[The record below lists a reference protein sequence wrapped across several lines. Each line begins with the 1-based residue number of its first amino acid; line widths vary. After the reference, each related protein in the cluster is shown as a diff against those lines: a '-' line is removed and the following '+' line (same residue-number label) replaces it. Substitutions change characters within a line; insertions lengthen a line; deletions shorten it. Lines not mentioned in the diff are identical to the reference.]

1 MQRLDKLILKSFI
14 GPFFLTTIVATFIL
28 LVQYMLKYFDD
39 FVGKNLGFKVFAELL
54 FYFSINILPN
64 ALPLGVLI
72 SSLMTFGSL
81 GENFE
86 LSAIKSAGISLTRT
100 LRPIFFFILVLTV
113 AAFFFNNYVV
123 PAANLKAYSLIYDI
137 KHQKP
142 ALDIKKGVFYNGIPN
157 YSIKANEKFNDN
169 VTLKDVMI
177 YDHTRKNGNNFVIL
191 ADSSRM
197 FSMYN
202 DKYLKLELF
211 DGQYFNQQATKN
223 NRVDQF
229 QRTSFDQMYMMFSL
243 SSFDLKRTREELFQN
258 NRQMKNIEELTSDID
273 SLQLEQELAIT
284 VLHKLS
290 KQYLYHRL
298 DRESYQNEKQDK
310 EDSLKFKSDTL
321 IENNGQQNQ
330 SRKVKASL
338 INLNFLSRIAF
349 SQSIDSIILEDVPLT
364 SRQKMR
370 KESGATY
377 LLPENQLSKL
387 GKMNL
392 KDLDS
397 LFIKGRK
404 RALILQWALSKSRN
418 HKVNISSS
426 KSKLVRLEFESE
438 RYKIA
443 KFKKYSQ
450 AFACMI
456 MFLIGAPLGAI
467 IKKGGLGFPV
477 IISIFFYIFYY
488 VASILSEKWA
498 IAGFVNGAY
507 SVWMADLMLLPI
519 GLFFLRQ
526 ARVDARLFD
535 TDYYSVMIDK
545 FKKRLSKKL
554 KH

>member
-1 MQRLDKLILKSFI
+1 MRRLDKLILKSFI

-28 LVQYMLKYFDD
+28 LIQYMLKYFDD

-113 AAFFFNNYVV
+113 VAFFFNNYVV

-284 VLHKLS
+284 GLHKLS

-298 DRESYQNEKQDK
+298 DRESYQNEKHDK
-310 EDSLKFKSDTL
+310 KDSLKSKSNTQ

-330 SRKVKASL
+330 SRKAKASL
-338 INLNFLSRIAF
+338 INLNFSSRIAF
-349 SQSIDSIILEDVPLT
+349 SQSRDSIILEDVPLT
-364 SRQKMR
+364 SRQKIR
-370 KESGATY
+370 KEAGGTY

-397 LFIKGRK
+397 LFITARK
-404 RALILQWALSKSRN
+404 RGLILQWALSKSRN

-450 AFACMI
+450 AFACMV

-545 FKKRLSKKL
+545 FKQRLSKKL

>member
-1 MQRLDKLILKSFI
+1 MRRLDKLILKSFI

-28 LVQYMLKYFDD
+28 LIQYMLKYFDD
-39 FVGKNLGFKVFAELL
+39 FVGKNLGFKVFGELL

-72 SSLMTFGSL
+72 SSLMTFGNL

-86 LSAIKSAGISLTRT
+86 LSAIKSAGISLTRA
-100 LRPIFFFILVLTV
+100 LKPIFFFILVLTISS
-113 AAFFFNNYVV
+113 FFFNNYVV

-137 KHQKP
+137 KHKKP

-157 YSIKANEKFNDN
+157 YSIKANEKFSDN

-202 DKYLKLELF
+202 DKFLKLELF

-223 NRVDQF
+223 NSVDQF

-258 NRQMKNIEELTSDID
+258 NRQMKNINELTSDID
-273 SLQLEQELAIT
+273 SLWIEQELTIT
-284 VLHKLS
+284 NLNKLS

-298 DRESYQNEKQDK
+298 DRSSFQKTRQVKSDASKSKSSLRDKNEKKQI
-310 EDSLKFKSDTL
+310 KS
-321 IENNGQQNQ
+321 G
-330 SRKVKASL
+330 KVKASMFN
-338 INLNFLSRIAF
+338 INFAF
-349 SQSIDSIILEDVPLT
+349 SNDLSINKDSIRSGSSWRRNRKVSGSIGQLPKKSNGILAQMD
-364 SRQKMR
+364 
-370 KESGATY
+370 
-377 LLPENQLSKL
+377 
-387 GKMNL
+387 L

-397 LFIKGRK
+397 LFASTRK
-404 RALILQWALSKSRN
+404 RHLVIGWALRKSRN
-418 HKVNISSS
+418 YKVNISSS
-426 KSKLVRLEFESE
+426 KSQLIRLRYESE

-443 KFKKYSQ
+443 KFKKFSQ
-450 AFACMI
+450 AFACMV

-488 VASILSEKWA
+488 VTSILSEKWA
-498 IAGFVNGAY
+498 VAGYVNGAY
-507 SVWMADLMLLPI
+507 SIWMADLILLPI
-519 GLFFLRQ
+519 GLFFLKQ

-535 TDYYSVMIDK
+535 TDYYLVMIDK
-545 FKKRLSKKL
+545 FIKKLSKKL

>member
-1 MQRLDKLILKSFI
+1 MRRLDKLILKSFI

-28 LVQYMLKYFDD
+28 LIQYMLKYFDD
-39 FVGKNLGFKVFAELL
+39 FVGKNLGFKVFGELL

-72 SSLMTFGSL
+72 SSLMTFGNL

-86 LSAIKSAGISLTRT
+86 LSAIKSAGISLTRA
-100 LRPIFFFILVLTV
+100 LKPIFFFILVLTLSS
-113 AAFFFNNYVV
+113 FFFNNYVV

-137 KHQKP
+137 KHKKP

-157 YSIKANEKFNDN
+157 YSIKANEKFSDN

-202 DKYLKLELF
+202 DKFLKLELF

-223 NRVDQF
+223 NSVDQF

-258 NRQMKNIEELTSDID
+258 NRQMKNINELTSDID
-273 SLQLEQELAIT
+273 SLWIEQELTIT
-284 VLHKLS
+284 SLNKLS

-298 DRESYQNEKQDK
+298 DRSSFQKTRQVKSDASKSKSSLRNKNEKKQI
-310 EDSLKFKSDTL
+310 KS
-321 IENNGQQNQ
+321 G
-330 SRKVKASL
+330 KVKASMFN
-338 INLNFLSRIAF
+338 INFAF
-349 SQSIDSIILEDVPLT
+349 SNDLSTMKDGIRTGSSWRGNRKVSGSIG
-364 SRQKMR
+364 Q
-370 KESGATY
+370 
-377 LLPENQLSKL
+377 LPEKPNGILAQ
-387 GKMNL
+387 MDL

-397 LFIKGRK
+397 LFATTRK
-404 RALILQWALSKSRN
+404 RHLVIGWALRKSRN
-418 HKVNISSS
+418 YKVNISSS
-426 KSKLVRLEFESE
+426 KSQLIRLRYESE

-450 AFACMI
+450 AFACMV

-488 VASILSEKWA
+488 VTSILSEKWA
-498 IAGFVNGAY
+498 VAGYVNGAY
-507 SVWMADLMLLPI
+507 SIWMADLILLPI
-519 GLFFLRQ
+519 GLFFLKQ

-535 TDYYSVMIDK
+535 TDYYLVMIDK
-545 FKKRLSKKL
+545 FIKKLSKKL

>member
-1 MQRLDKLILKSFI
+1 MRRLDKLILKSFI

-39 FVGKNLGFKVFAELL
+39 FVGKNLGFKVFGELL

-72 SSLMTFGSL
+72 SSLMTFGNL

-86 LSAIKSAGISLTRT
+86 LSAIKSAGISLTRA
-100 LRPIFFFILVLTV
+100 LKPIFFFILTLTISS
-113 AAFFFNNYVV
+113 FFFNNYVV

-137 KHQKP
+137 KHKKP

-157 YSIKANEKFNDN
+157 YSIKANEKFSDN

-202 DKYLKLELF
+202 DKFLKLELF

-223 NRVDQF
+223 NPVDQF

-258 NRQMKNIEELTSDID
+258 NRQMKNIKELTSDID
-273 SLQLEQELAIT
+273 SLEVEQESAIT
-284 VLHKLS
+284 SLHKLS
-290 KQYLYHRL
+290 KQYLYHRM
-298 DRESYQNEKQDK
+298 DRSSFQKKKQVK
-310 EDSLKFKSDTL
+310 SDSLQLKSSM
-321 IENNGQQNQ
+321 INKNGKKQTQLE
-330 SRKVKASL
+330 KAKASMFDINFAYFYGLGL
-338 INLNFLSRIAF
+338 IKDSTRSDSSWRRNR
-349 SQSIDSIILEDVPLT
+349 QVTGSID
-364 SRQKMR
+364 Q
-370 KESGATY
+370 
-377 LLPENQLSKL
+377 LPEKSNGILAQ
-387 GKMNL
+387 MDL

-397 LFIKGRK
+397 LFTTNRK
-404 RALILQWALSKSRN
+404 QSLVLASALRKSRN
-418 HKVNISSS
+418 YKVNISSI
-426 KSKLVRLEFESE
+426 KSQLKRLRYESE

-450 AFACMI
+450 AFACMV

-488 VASILSEKWA
+488 VTSILSEKWA
-498 IAGFVNGAY
+498 VAGYVNGAY
-507 SVWMADLMLLPI
+507 SIWMSDLILLPV

-535 TDYYSVMIDK
+535 TDYYLVMIDK
-545 FKKRLSKKL
+545 FTKRRSKKL

>member
-1 MQRLDKLILKSFI
+1 
-14 GPFFLTTIVATFIL
+14 
-28 LVQYMLKYFDD
+28 MLKYFDD
-39 FVGKNLGFKVFAELL
+39 FVGKNLGFKVFGELL

-72 SSLMTFGSL
+72 SSLMTFGNL

-86 LSAIKSAGISLTRT
+86 LSAIKSAGISLIRI
-100 LRPIFFFILVLTV
+100 LRPIFFFILTLTI
-113 AAFFFNNYVV
+113 AAFFFNDYVV

-157 YSIKANEKFNDN
+157 YSIKVNEKFNDN
-169 VTLKDVMI
+169 ITLKDVMI

-273 SLQLEQELAIT
+273 SLHSEQELAL
-284 VLHKLS
+284 VGLHEFS
-290 KQYLYHRL
+290 KNYLFHRL
-298 DRESYQNEKQDK
+298 DRARFQKKNENKT
-310 EDSLKFKSDTL
+310 DSSKLKTNTL
-321 IENNGQQNQ
+321 IKNNDKQNR
-330 SRKVKASL
+330 SRKVKTSM
-338 INLNFLSRIAF
+338 INSNLVTSSFQDVSG
-349 SQSIDSIILEDVPLT
+349 DSIMPISSWKKNRKNKELNNYFPKKQ
-364 SRQKMR
+364 SR
-370 KESGATY
+370 
-377 LLPENQLSKL
+377 KL
-387 GKMNL
+387 AQMSL
-392 KDLDS
+392 KGLDS
-397 LFIKGRK
+397 LFTTVRKKG
-404 RALILQWALSKSRN
+404 LILQWALTKIRAY
-418 HKVNISSS
+418 KVNISSS
-426 KSKLVRLEFESE
+426 KSKLQRLRFESE

-450 AFACMI
+450 AFACMV

-498 IAGFVNGAY
+498 VAGFVNGAY
-507 SVWMADLMLLPI
+507 SVWMADLILMPI

-535 TDYYSVMIDK
+535 NDYYSVVIDK
-545 FKKRLSKKL
+545 FKQRLFKKL

>member
-1 MQRLDKLILKSFI
+1 MRRLDKLILKSFF

-39 FVGKNLGFKVFAELL
+39 FVGKNLGFKVFGELL

-72 SSLMTFGSL
+72 SSLMTFGNL

-86 LSAIKSAGISLTRT
+86 LSAIKSAGISLTRA
-100 LRPIFFFILVLTV
+100 LKPIFFFILVLTISS
-113 AAFFFNNYVV
+113 FFFNNYVV

-137 KHQKP
+137 KHKKP

-157 YSIKANEKFNDN
+157 YSIKANEKFSDN

-202 DKYLKLELF
+202 DKFLKLELF
-211 DGQYFNQQATKN
+211 DGHYFNQQATKN
-223 NRVDQF
+223 NPVDQF

-258 NRQMKNIEELTSDID
+258 NRQMKNIKELTSDID
-273 SLQLEQELAIT
+273 SLRMEQELAIT
-284 VLHKLS
+284 SLHKLS
-290 KQYLYHRL
+290 KQYLYHRM
-298 DRESYQNEKQDK
+298 DRSSFQKKKQV
-310 EDSLKFKSDTL
+310 KSDASKSQVSL
-321 IENNGQQNQ
+321 INENNKKQTQYG
-330 SRKVKASL
+330 KVKASMFN
-338 INLNFLSRIAF
+338 IKFAF
-349 SQSIDSIILEDVPLT
+349 SNAFLPKKSSVMSDSSWRRNRQISESTGQLPKKSSGILAQMD
-364 SRQKMR
+364 
-370 KESGATY
+370 
-377 LLPENQLSKL
+377 
-387 GKMNL
+387 L

-397 LFIKGRK
+397 LFTTTRK
-404 RALILQWALSKSRN
+404 RSLVLGWALRKSRN
-418 HKVNISSS
+418 YKVNISSS
-426 KSKLVRLEFESE
+426 KSQLVRLRYESE

-450 AFACMI
+450 AFACMV

-498 IAGFVNGAY
+498 VAGYVNGAY
-507 SVWMADLMLLPI
+507 SIWMADLILLPI
-519 GLFFLRQ
+519 GLFFLKQ

-535 TDYYSVMIDK
+535 TDYYLIVIDK
-545 FKKRLSKKL
+545 ITKKLSEKL

>member
-1 MQRLDKLILKSFI
+1 MRRLDKLILKSFI

-39 FVGKNLGFKVFAELL
+39 FVGKNLGFKVFGELL

-72 SSLMTFGSL
+72 SSLMTFGNL

-86 LSAIKSAGISLTRT
+86 LSAIKSAGISLIRV
-100 LRPIFFFILVLTV
+100 LRPIFFFILVLTISS
-113 AAFFFNNYVV
+113 FFFNNYVV

-137 KHQKP
+137 KHKKP

-157 YSIKANEKFNDN
+157 YSIKANEKFGDN

-202 DKYLKLELF
+202 DKFLKLELF
-211 DGQYFNQQATKN
+211 DGQYFSQQATKN
-223 NRVDQF
+223 NPVDQF
-229 QRTSFDQMYMMFSL
+229 QRTSFDQMYMMFNL

-258 NRQMKNIEELTSDID
+258 NRQMKNIQELSSDID
-273 SLQLEQELAIT
+273 SLKMEQESAINN
-284 VLHKLS
+284 LQKLS

-298 DRESYQNEKQDK
+298 DRSSFKKTKQV
-310 EDSLKFKSDTL
+310 KSDGSKSSSSSINKYKKKQTQP
-321 IENNGQQNQ
+321 G
-330 SRKVKASL
+330 KAKAS
-338 INLNFLSRIAF
+338 IFDFIFAF
-349 SQSIDSIILEDVPLT
+349 SKAFSIRKDSVRSDLSWRRNRQVSRSFGQSSKNSNGILAQMD
-364 SRQKMR
+364 
-370 KESGATY
+370 
-377 LLPENQLSKL
+377 
-387 GKMNL
+387 L

-397 LFIKGRK
+397 LFTTTRK
-404 RALILQWALSKSRN
+404 RSLVLGWALRKSRN
-418 HKVNISSS
+418 YKVNISSS
-426 KSKLVRLEFESE
+426 KSQLIRLRYESE

-450 AFACMI
+450 AFACMV

-488 VASILSEKWA
+488 VMSILSEKWA
-498 IAGFVNGAY
+498 VAGYVNGAY
-507 SVWMADLMLLPI
+507 SIWMADLILLPM
-519 GLFFLRQ
+519 GLFFLKQ

-545 FKKRLSKKL
+545 FTKKLSQKL

>member
-1 MQRLDKLILKSFI
+1 MRRLDKLILKSFI

-39 FVGKNLGFKVFAELL
+39 FVGKNLGFKVFGELL

-72 SSLMTFGSL
+72 SSLMTFGNL

-86 LSAIKSAGISLTRT
+86 LSAIKSAGISLTRA
-100 LRPIFFFILVLTV
+100 LKPIFFFILTLTISS
-113 AAFFFNNYVV
+113 FFFNNYVV

-137 KHQKP
+137 KHKKP

-157 YSIKANEKFNDN
+157 YSIKANEKFSDN

-202 DKYLKLELF
+202 DKFLKLELF
-211 DGQYFNQQATKN
+211 DGQYFNQQVTKN
-223 NRVDQF
+223 NPVDQF

-258 NRQMKNIEELTSDID
+258 NRQMKNIQELTSDID
-273 SLQLEQELAIT
+273 SLEVEQESAIT
-284 VLHKLS
+284 SLHKLS
-290 KQYLYHRL
+290 KQYLYHRM
-298 DRESYQNEKQDK
+298 DRSNFQKKKQVKSDSLQLKNSMINKNEKKQTQLEK
-310 EDSLKFKSDTL
+310 A
-321 IENNGQQNQ
+321 
-330 SRKVKASL
+330 KASIFD
-338 INLNFLSRIAF
+338 INFAYSYGLNFIR
-349 SQSIDSIILEDVPLT
+349 DSIRAD
-364 SRQKMR
+364 SSWRRNRQVTGSIR
-370 KESGATY
+370 Q
-377 LLPENQLSKL
+377 LPEKSNGILAQ
-387 GKMNL
+387 MDL

-397 LFIKGRK
+397 LFTTNRK
-404 RALILQWALSKSRN
+404 QSLVLASALRKSRN
-418 HKVNISSS
+418 YKVNISSI
-426 KSKLVRLEFESE
+426 KSQLKRLRYESE

-450 AFACMI
+450 AFACMV

-488 VASILSEKWA
+488 VTSILSEKWA
-498 IAGFVNGAY
+498 VAGYVNGAY
-507 SVWMADLMLLPI
+507 SIWMSDLILLPV

-535 TDYYSVMIDK
+535 TDYYLVMIDK
-545 FKKRLSKKL
+545 FTKRRSKKL

>member
-1 MQRLDKLILKSFI
+1 MRRLDKLILKSFI

-39 FVGKNLGFKVFAELL
+39 FVGKNLGFKVFGELL

-72 SSLMTFGSL
+72 SSLMTFGNL

-86 LSAIKSAGISLTRT
+86 LSAIKSAGISLTRV
-100 LRPIFFFILVLTV
+100 LKPIFFFILVLTISS
-113 AAFFFNNYVV
+113 FFFNNYVV

-137 KHQKP
+137 KHKKP

-157 YSIKANEKFNDN
+157 YSIKANEKFSDN

-202 DKYLKLELF
+202 DKFLKLELF

-223 NRVDQF
+223 NPVDQF
-229 QRTSFDQMYMMFSL
+229 QRTSFDQMSMMFSL

-258 NRQMKNIEELTSDID
+258 NRQMKNIQELSSDID
-273 SLQLEQELAIT
+273 SLEMEQESAINS
-284 VLHKLS
+284 LQKLS
-290 KQYLYHRL
+290 KQYLYHRM
-298 DRESYQNEKQDK
+298 DRSSFQKTKQV
-310 EDSLKFKSDTL
+310 KSD
-321 IENNGQQNQ
+321 G
-330 SRKVKASL
+330 SKASSSFTSKKKKKQ
-338 INLNFLSRIAF
+338 IQPGKAKASMFNFISAF
-349 SQSIDSIILEDVPLT
+349 SNAFSIKKDSVRSDLPWRRNRQVSGSFGESSKYSNGILAQMD
-364 SRQKMR
+364 
-370 KESGATY
+370 
-377 LLPENQLSKL
+377 
-387 GKMNL
+387 L

-397 LFIKGRK
+397 LFTTTRK
-404 RALILQWALSKSRN
+404 RSLVLGWALRKSRN
-418 HKVNISSS
+418 YKVNISSS
-426 KSKLVRLEFESE
+426 KSQLIRLRYESE

-450 AFACMI
+450 AFACMV

-488 VASILSEKWA
+488 VMSILSEKWA
-498 IAGFVNGAY
+498 VAGYVNGAY
-507 SVWMADLMLLPI
+507 SIWMADLILLPV
-519 GLFFLRQ
+519 GLFFLKQ

-535 TDYYSVMIDK
+535 TDYYLVMIDM
-545 FKKRLSKKL
+545 FTKKL
-554 KH
+554 SQKLKS

>member
-1 MQRLDKLILKSFI
+1 MRRLDKLILKSFI

-39 FVGKNLGFKVFAELL
+39 FVGKNLGFKVFGELL

-72 SSLMTFGSL
+72 SSLMTFGNL

-100 LRPIFFFILVLTV
+100 LRPIFFFILVLTI
-113 AAFFFNNYVV
+113 AAFFFNDYVV

-169 VTLKDVMI
+169 ITLKDVMI

-258 NRQMKNIEELTSDID
+258 NRQMKNIEELTLDID
-273 SLQLEQELAIT
+273 SLQSEEELALIG
-284 VLHKLS
+284 LHEFS
-290 KQYLYHRL
+290 KNYLFHRL
-298 DRESYQNEKQDK
+298 DRTRFQKKNENKTN
-310 EDSLKFKSDTL
+310 SSRLKTDTL
-321 IENNGQQNQ
+321 IKNNDKQNR
-330 SRKVKASL
+330 SSKVKASMIN
-338 INLNFLSRIAF
+338 INLVTSSFPGVSG
-349 SQSIDSIILEDVPLT
+349 DSIMLISARKKNRKNKELNDYF
-364 SRQKMR
+364 QK
-370 KESGATY
+370 KQS
-377 LLPENQLSKL
+377 PKL
-387 GKMNL
+387 AQISL

-397 LFIKGRK
+397 LFTSARKKG
-404 RALILQWALSKSRN
+404 LILQWALTKIRAY
-418 HKVNISSS
+418 KVNISSI
-426 KSKLVRLEFESE
+426 KSKLKRLKYESE

-450 AFACMI
+450 AFACMV

-498 IAGFVNGAY
+498 VAGFVNGAY
-507 SVWMADLMLLPI
+507 SVWMADLILLPI

-535 TDYYSVMIDK
+535 IDYYSVVIDK
-545 FKKRLSKKL
+545 FKQRLFKKL

>member
-1 MQRLDKLILKSFI
+1 MRRLDKLILKSFI
-14 GPFFLTTIVATFIL
+14 GPFFLTTIVTTFIL
-28 LVQYMLKYFDD
+28 LVQYKLKYFDD
-39 FVGKNLGFKVFAELL
+39 FVGKNLGFKVFGELL

-72 SSLMTFGSL
+72 SSLMTFGNL

-86 LSAIKSAGISLTRT
+86 LSAIKSAGISLIRT
-100 LRPIFFFILVLTV
+100 LRPIFFFILTLTI

-157 YSIKANEKFNDN
+157 YSIKVNEKFNDN
-169 VTLKDVMI
+169 ITLKDVMI

-273 SLQLEQELAIT
+273 SLHSEQELAL
-284 VLHKLS
+284 VGLHEFS
-290 KQYLYHRL
+290 KNYLFHRL
-298 DRESYQNEKQDK
+298 DRARFQKKNENKT
-310 EDSLKFKSDTL
+310 DSSKLKTNTL
-321 IENNGQQNQ
+321 IKNNDKQNR
-330 SRKVKASL
+330 SRKVKTSM
-338 INLNFLSRIAF
+338 INSNLVTSSFQDVSG
-349 SQSIDSIILEDVPLT
+349 DSIMPI
-364 SRQKMR
+364 SSWKKNR
-370 KESGATY
+370 KNKELNNYFPKKQS
-377 LLPENQLSKL
+377 PKL
-387 GKMNL
+387 AQMSL
-392 KDLDS
+392 KGLDS
-397 LFIKGRK
+397 LFTTVRKKG
-404 RALILQWALSKSRN
+404 LILQWALTKIRAY
-418 HKVNISSS
+418 KVNISSS
-426 KSKLVRLEFESE
+426 KSKLQRLRFESE

-450 AFACMI
+450 AFACMV

-498 IAGFVNGAY
+498 VAGFVNGAY
-507 SVWMADLMLLPI
+507 SVWMADLILMPI

-535 TDYYSVMIDK
+535 NDYYSVVIDK
-545 FKKRLSKKL
+545 FKQRLFKKL

>member
-1 MQRLDKLILKSFI
+1 
-14 GPFFLTTIVATFIL
+14 
-28 LVQYMLKYFDD
+28 
-39 FVGKNLGFKVFAELL
+39 
-54 FYFSINILPN
+54 
-64 ALPLGVLI
+64 
-72 SSLMTFGSL
+72 
-81 GENFE
+81 
-86 LSAIKSAGISLTRT
+86 
-100 LRPIFFFILVLTV
+100 LVLTV
-113 AAFFFNNYVV
+113 VAFFFNNYVV

-284 VLHKLS
+284 GLHKLS

-298 DRESYQNEKQDK
+298 DRESYQNEKHDK
-310 EDSLKFKSDTL
+310 KDSLKSKSNTQ

-330 SRKVKASL
+330 SRKAKASL
-338 INLNFLSRIAF
+338 INLNFSSRIAF
-349 SQSIDSIILEDVPLT
+349 SQSRDSIILEDVPLT
-364 SRQKMR
+364 SRQKIR
-370 KESGATY
+370 KEAGGTY

-397 LFIKGRK
+397 LFITARK
-404 RALILQWALSKSRN
+404 RGLILQWALSKSRN

-450 AFACMI
+450 AFACMV

-498 IAGFVNGAY
+498 TAGFVNGAY

-545 FKKRLSKKL
+545 FKQRLSKKL

>member
-1 MQRLDKLILKSFI
+1 MRRLDKLILKSFI
-14 GPFFLTTIVATFIL
+14 GPFFLTTIVTTFIL

-39 FVGKNLGFKVFAELL
+39 FVGKNLGFKVFGELL

-72 SSLMTFGSL
+72 SSLMTFGNL

-86 LSAIKSAGISLTRT
+86 LSAIKSAGISLIRT
-100 LRPIFFFILVLTV
+100 LRPIFFFILTLTI

-157 YSIKANEKFNDN
+157 YSIKVNEKFNDN
-169 VTLKDVMI
+169 ITLKDVMI

-273 SLQLEQELAIT
+273 SLHSEQELAL
-284 VLHKLS
+284 VGLHEFS
-290 KQYLYHRL
+290 KNYLFHRL
-298 DRESYQNEKQDK
+298 DRARFQKKNENKT
-310 EDSLKFKSDTL
+310 DSSKLKTNTL
-321 IENNGQQNQ
+321 IKNNDKQNR
-330 SRKVKASL
+330 SRKVKTSM
-338 INLNFLSRIAF
+338 INSNLVTSSFQDVSG
-349 SQSIDSIILEDVPLT
+349 DSIMPI
-364 SRQKMR
+364 SSWKKNR
-370 KESGATY
+370 KNKELNNYFPKKQS
-377 LLPENQLSKL
+377 PKL
-387 GKMNL
+387 AQMSL
-392 KDLDS
+392 KGLDS
-397 LFIKGRK
+397 LFTTVRKKG
-404 RALILQWALSKSRN
+404 LILQWALTKIRAY
-418 HKVNISSS
+418 KVNISSS
-426 KSKLVRLEFESE
+426 KSKLQRLRFESE

-450 AFACMI
+450 AFACMV

-498 IAGFVNGAY
+498 VAGFVNGAY
-507 SVWMADLMLLPI
+507 SVWMADLILMPI

-535 TDYYSVMIDK
+535 NDYYSVVIDK
-545 FKKRLSKKL
+545 FKQRLFKKL